1 MKLYIKTIL
10 FSALFASA
18 SSFAQ
23 IKSNNAIS
31 NTIPG
36 QSAFLDASAPLFN
49 GSTSNGKGIVF
60 PRTNLTTFVFATQ
73 TTNAGVFPTAYDGM
87 IVYNSATGNTPNV
100 GSGVGGQAVTPG
112 YYYFSNPTGGAA
124 NSYATSTGRWLPMGG
139 APIDPKV
146 NVLSTADT
154 VTNTLINNAQIY
166 ARKGTFT
173 ADGISTTVTFPSG
186 STPVIIPT
194 TGSLY
199 RITIFQGGTNNVYA
213 NSVYSY
219 NKATGGFVTGAPSMS
234 VVYPAGTYDYVVEFT
249 K

>member
-10 FSALFASA
+10 FSAIVASA

-23 IKSNNAIS
+23 IKSNNVIS

-49 GSTSNGKGIVF
+49 GSVGNGKGIVF
-60 PRTNLTTFVFATQ
+60 PRTNLTTFVFTTQ

-87 IVYNSATGNTPNV
+87 IVYNSATGNTPSS

-124 NSYATSTGRWLPMGG
+124 NSYATSTGRWLPIAG
-139 APIDPKV
+139 DPKV
-146 NVLSTADT
+146 NITTAET
-154 VTNTLINNAQIY
+154 LTNTSIAASPVY
-166 ARKGTFT
+166 ARKGTFSANGTST
-173 ADGISTTVTFPSG
+173 APTFPSG
-186 STPVIIPT
+186 AIVIPS

-199 RITIFQGGTNNVYA
+199 RITIFQAGTNNVYA

-219 NKATGGFVTGAPSMS
+219 DKTTGNFVTGAPSMS
-234 VVYPAGTYDYVVEFT
+234 VVYPSGSYDYIVEYT

>member
-10 FSALFASA
+10 FSAVVASA

-23 IKSNNAIS
+23 IKSNNVIS

-60 PRTNLTTFVFATQ
+60 PRTNLTTFVFTTQ

-87 IVYNSATGNTPNV
+87 IVFNSTAGNTPAT

-124 NSYATSTGRWLPMGG
+124 NGYATSTGRWLPIGESS
-139 APIDPKV
+139 KV
-146 NVLSTADT
+146 NITTAET
-154 VTNTLINNAQIY
+154 LTNTSIASAPIY
-166 ARKGTFT
+166 ARKGTFNASGSST
-173 ADGISTTVTFPSG
+173 APTFPSG
-186 STPVIIPT
+186 AIVIPS

-199 RITIFQGGTNNVYA
+199 RITIFQAGTNNVYA
-213 NSVYSY
+213 NSVFSY
-219 NKATGGFVTGAPSMS
+219 DKATGNFITGSPSIS
-234 VVYPAGTYDYVVEFT
+234 VVYPSGNYDYIVEYT